1 VSNPTADNTTKSAWP
16 RAAIFDFD
24 GTLADTTSRW
34 AAAYQGCLGRRGR
47 TIDEPTLR
55 ALAGASVPDAARALD
70 IPPDELAAA
79 LAGAFRAQPLTEM
92 PGATVLVR
100 ALSPH
105 TRLAIASNGPAAL
118 VRLGL
123 DQLGLRPYFDAIVS
137 AEDAGAF
144 KPAPDVYLHAA
155 AEVGLRPWECVAIED
170 SAVGIQAAKGAGLPV
185 IYISASAHDQG
196 AADLHA
202 PQLDDT
208 KVMCYLSAKVTVPT
222 G

>member
-1 VSNPTADNTTKSAWP
+1 MSNPTDDGTTKSAWP

-34 AAAYQGCLGRRGR
+34 TAAYQDCLRRRGR
-47 TIDEPTLR
+47 TADEPTLR

-70 IPPDELAAA
+70 IPPDELTAA

-92 PGATVLVR
+92 PGATALVR
-100 ALSPH
+100 ALCPR

-137 AEDAGAF
+137 GEETGSF
-144 KPAPDVYLHAA
+144 KPAPGVYLHAA
-155 AEVGLRPWECVAIED
+155 AEVGLRPR
-170 SAVGIQAAKGAGLPV
+170 GLRRDRGLSSRYTGRQRRRP
-185 IYISASAHDQG
+185 AR
-196 AADLHA
+196 DLHLRKRPRPRRRRPPRTA
-202 PQLDDT
+202 AGR
-208 KVMCYLSAKVTVPT
+208 Y
-222 G
+222 

>member
-1 VSNPTADNTTKSAWP
+1 MCNPTDDGTTKSAWP

-24 GTLADTTSRW
+24 GTLAETTSRW
-34 AAAYQGCLGRRGR
+34 TAAYQACLRRRGR
-47 TIDEPTLR
+47 TADEPTLR
-55 ALAGASVPDAARALD
+55 TLAGASVPDAARVLD
-70 IPPDELAAA
+70 IPPDELANA

-92 PGATVLVR
+92 PGATALVR
-100 ALSPH
+100 ALCPRA
-105 TRLAIASNGPAAL
+105 RLAIASNAPAAL

-123 DQLGLRPYFDAIVS
+123 DQLGLRPYFGVIVS
-137 AEDAGAF
+137 GEEAGSF

-155 AEVGLRPWECVAIED
+155 AEVGLRPWDCVAIED

-185 IYISASAHDQG
+185 ICISASAHHQG

-202 PQLDDT
+202 PRLDDT
-208 KVMCYLSAKVTVPT
+208 KVMCYLGA

>member
-1 VSNPTADNTTKSAWP
+1 VCNPTDDAATKTAWP

-34 AAAYQGCLGRRGR
+34 TAAYHDCMRRRGR
-47 TIDEPTLR
+47 TADEPTLR

-92 PGATVLVR
+92 PGATALVQALFPR
-100 ALSPH
+100 A
-105 TRLAIASNGPAAL
+105 RLAIASNGPAAL
-118 VRLGL
+118 VRLGV
-123 DQLGLRPYFDAIVS
+123 DQLGLRSYFDTIVS
-137 AEDAGAF
+137 GEEAGSF
-144 KPAPDVYLHAA
+144 KPAPAVYLHAA
-155 AEVGLRPWECVAIED
+155 AELGLRPWDCVAIED
-170 SAVGIQAAKGAGLPV
+170 SAIGIQAAKGAGLPV
-185 IYISASAHDQG
+185 ICISATGHDQG

-202 PQLDDT
+202 PRLDDP
-208 KVMCYLSAKVTVPT
+208 KVMRYLGA